1 VQESYSISEEARLF
15 GQVPPPRA
23 GHQGRGYLELRRAQN
38 AAWAQDSVRKGVQ
51 HASDRNYALA
61 IKCYLTA
68 INLVSHLPAIL
79 INSHLPAIRINL
91 SPACHAHQR
100 MSG

>member
-1 VQESYSISEEARLF
+1 MQESYSISEEARLF

-68 INLVSHLPAIL
+68 INLVIHQLAI
-79 INSHLPAIRINL
+79 
-91 SPACHAHQR
+91 CT
-100 MSG
+100 

>member
-68 INLVSHLPAIL
+68 INLVIHQLAI
-79 INSHLPAIRINL
+79 
-91 SPACHAHQR
+91 CT
-100 MSG
+100 